1 MNEVYENKAITT
13 SLRNFYSKHRNL
25 ILIFIV
31 ILILF
36 ILSIF
41 AINQVN
47 KSNNNFIIPNAK
59 RSMTKRY
66 KILNVIGRGC
76 FGTVRKVDTV
86 PNCSSIH
93 PHTAPAAKHSSVHPL
108 ATKGR

>member
-41 AINQVN
+41 AINQQN
-47 KSNNNFIIPNAK
+47 DCAIDK
-59 RSMTKRY
+59 
-66 KILNVIGRGC
+66 L
-76 FGTVRKVDTV
+76 
-86 PNCSSIH
+86 
-93 PHTAPAAKHSSVHPL
+93 
-108 ATKGR
+108 

>member
-1 MNEVYENKAITT
+1 MNEVYENKAITI

-47 KSNNNFIIPNAK
+47 KNNNNKAAEIYNKWTIQKQINKRRAK
-59 RSMTKRY
+59 IVGYMSYST
-66 KILNVIGRGC
+66 LS
-76 FGTVRKVDTV
+76 F
-86 PNCSSIH
+86 
-93 PHTAPAAKHSSVHPL
+93 
-108 ATKGR
+108 